1 MFSRKLTYKKIPLL
15 LFLLAGVLFFMSL
28 SGNNLSHDTEKIA
41 RKTEKRIAR
50 RIATLDKHIQ
60 EVIDTPAGTNSLLQ
74 IPEDMV
80 IYKYVNDS
88 LNTWVNQFPIV
99 NDDISTRMMIQRLT
113 NFRVRLT
120 SPLIKAKEDFSYLNL
135 GPKWYIIKEVK
146 GNGNET
152 IIAGLEIKN
161 TLIEDH
167 ITTSWKI
174 FHQAY

>member
-28 SGNNLSHDTEKIA
+28 SGNNLINDTEKIA
-41 RKTEKRIAR
+41 RKTEKRIVKR
-50 RIATLDKHIQ
+50 LGHLDGYIN
-60 EVIDTPAGTNSLLQ
+60 EMLNTPPGTTSLME

-88 LNTWVNQFPIV
+88 LDTWVNQFPIV

-120 SPLIKAKEDFSYLNL
+120 SPLIQAK
-135 GPKWYIIKEVK
+135 KE
-146 GNGNET
+146 E
-152 IIAGLEIKN
+152 
-161 TLIEDH
+161 
-167 ITTSWKI
+167 
-174 FHQAY
+174 